1 MPNLTSYQLKKRLN
15 TALSAIIMVSEILGD
30 SPQGDSFASRYEVQ
44 QLLGKKSG
52 RRSLLAKDQ
61 VTGELV
67 VVKLLSFNSDFEWD
81 DLKLFEREA
90 ETLKSLSHPAIP
102 RYLDYFEVNSPTIKG
117 FALVQ
122 SYIPAQTLEKYLQA
136 GRTFTEAE
144 VKQVATAVLE
154 ILIYL
159 HGLHPA
165 VIHRDLKPSNIL
177 LGERSGNS
185 VGQVYLVDFGSVQT
199 VLAAEGG
206 TRTVVG
212 TYGYMPPEQ
221 FGGRTV
227 RASDLYS
234 LGATLIYLITGKH
247 PADLPQKDFRIQFE
261 QLTHL
266 SPGLT
271 RWLQWMTEP
280 SLERRFSS
288 AVEALNAL
296 NESDLSSPYAL
307 NIVKPAGSKIQLT
320 KNWGHRLT
328 RWLQSMTEPSLER
341 RFSSAVEALKAL
353 NESDLS
359 SPYALNIVKPAGSK
373 IQLTKNWDYLEI
385 LIPPV
390 GFKPSML
397 STGFFVIVWNSFILL
412 FIIALLFVSFPE
424 NIIPLVILLVFLWA
438 GLFMLWNLLFDLFG
452 NIRLSLDDQEISLA
466 YELFP
471 FQFHRPQPAPRSHI
485 TKLVYL
491 PRHFTKDS
499 QGDIIPVPAQLE
511 IWAGVQK
518 YQLNVNS
525 GSIQSEAELEW
536 LAHELSNWLS
546 LEITQ

>member
-1 MPNLTSYQLKKRLN
+1 
-15 TALSAIIMVSEILGD
+15 MVSEILGD
-30 SPQGDSFASRYEVQ
+30 RYEVQ

-52 RRSLLAKDQ
+52 RRSLLARDQ

-67 VVKLLSFNSDFEWD
+67 VIKLLSFNSDFEWD

-102 RYLDYFEVNSPTIKG
+102 RYLNYFEVNSPNIKG

-122 SYIPAQTLEKYLQA
+122 SYIPAQTLEQYLQT
-136 GRTFTEAE
+136 GRTFTETE
-144 VKQVATAVLE
+144 VKQVATALLE

-159 HGLHPA
+159 HGLHPP

-199 VLAAEGG
+199 VLATEGG

-221 FGGRTV
+221 FGARTV
-227 RASDLYS
+227 PASDLYS
-234 LGATLIYLITGKH
+234 LGATLIYLITGNH

-280 SLERRFSS
+280 NLALRPSS
-288 AVEALNAL
+288 AESALKAL
-296 NESDLSSPYAL
+296 NESDLKIPDAL

-320 KNWGHRLT
+320 KNLDLTNNWGH
-328 RWLQSMTEPSLER
+328 
-341 RFSSAVEALKAL
+341 
-353 NESDLS
+353 
-359 SPYALNIVKPAGSK
+359 
-373 IQLTKNWDYLEI
+373 LEI

-397 STGFFVIVWNSFILL
+397 FTGLFAIAWNSFILFWTIGALSAPFPLNVPFAL
-412 FIIALLFVSFPE
+412 FSLPFWGAGFFMLRTLL
-424 NIIPLVILLVFLWA
+424 L
-438 GLFMLWNLLFDLFG
+438 GLFG
-452 NIRLSLDDQEISLA
+452 KIILSLDNEEIALA
-466 YELFP
+466 YELFGVRYLSP
-471 FQFHRPQPAPRSHI
+471 PPAPRNSI
-485 TKLVYL
+485 TKLVYI
-491 PRHFTKDS
+491 PRHITKDS
-499 QGDIIPVPAQLE
+499 DGDKTTVAAQLE

-518 YQLNVNS
+518 YQLGINS
-525 GSIQSEAELEW
+525 SAIQSEAELEW
-536 LAHELSNWLS
+536 LAHELSDWLRM
-546 LEITQ
+546 EITR